1 MALGRKA
8 VAQVVRSKG
17 FQSQSTIQ
25 STIIELC
32 CKPNKCTLPPL
43 HLVDS
48 TSCIYDCSSRPIVS
62 KMSTSNTAPSPIQ
75 GVCYFSIQHT
85 NYSSYNDETPLTTPF
100 TPPGEN
106 IVSDPS
112 NPLLA
117 YRPCLQSP
125 STTQTRSGMESL
137 LQLQTQVAHISA
149 PRRPQPQPLQNVLVV
164 SDDLSESDS
173 SSSSQGHMHM
183 EVARCSRCHRSQSI
197 DVSTGKAANM
207 VAYGLNSFYCLRCAN
222 ITGYLQRS

>member
-1 MALGRKA
+1 MYAASAPSGR
-8 VAQVVRSKG
+8 SN
-17 FQSQSTIQ
+17 SS
-25 STIIELC
+25 
-32 CKPNKCTLPPL
+32 
-43 HLVDS
+43 
-48 TSCIYDCSSRPIVS
+48 IYDF
-62 KMSTSNTAPSPIQ
+62 

-125 STTQTRSGMESL
+125 SATQTRSGMDSL
-137 LQLQTQVAHISA
+137 LQLQTRVAHIPG
-149 PRRPQPQPLQNVLVV
+149 PRRPQPQPLQNVLAV
-164 SDDLSESDS
+164 SDDLLDSDS
-173 SSSSQGHMHM
+173 SSSSQETMQSHM
-183 EVARCSRCHRSQSI
+183 EIARCSRCHRSQSI
-197 DVSTGKAANM
+197 DGSTGKAANM

-222 ITGYLQRS
+222 ITGFLQRS

>member
-1 MALGRKA
+1 MYASSAPSGR
-8 VAQVVRSKG
+8 S
-17 FQSQSTIQ
+17 
-25 STIIELC
+25 
-32 CKPNKCTLPPL
+32 N
-43 HLVDS
+43 
-48 TSCIYDCSSRPIVS
+48 SCIYDSLLVPSHRLE
-62 KMSTSNTAPSPIQ
+62 MSTSNTAPSPIQ
-75 GVCYFSIQHT
+75 GVCYFSIQHSK
-85 NYSSYNDETPLTTPF
+85 YSSYNDETPLTTPF

-137 LQLQTQVAHISA
+137 LQLQTQVAHIPAS
-149 PRRPQPQPLQNVLVV
+149 RRPQPQPLQNVLAV
-164 SDDLSESDS
+164 SDDLFESDR
-173 SSSSQGHMHM
+173 SSSSQGTMQSPM

-197 DVSTGKAANM
+197 DTSTGKAANM
-207 VAYGLNSFYCLRCAN
+207 ISYGLNSFYCLRCAN